1 MPPSAIPPTPDLER
15 RGQSTNE
22 PGAEASIRDHLAN
35 ERTMLAWQRTALGV
49 IGIGF
54 LVDRFA
60 LGDAGPSVLGSLL
73 GVALIIGGAAIS
85 AVGMV
90 RFRRTELEIDTRTY
104 RPALLAHVAL
114 TVAVV
119 IGAIALATYLLVTPL
134 LP

>member
-1 MPPSAIPPTPDLER
+1 M
-15 RGQSTNE
+15 
-22 PGAEASIRDHLAN
+22 
-35 ERTMLAWQRTALGV
+35 
-49 IGIGF
+49 
-54 LVDRFA
+54 
-60 LGDAGPSVLGSLL
+60 LGSLL
-73 GVALIIGGAAIS
+73 GVTLVFGGAAIS

-104 RPALLAHVAL
+104 RPALLASVAL